1 MFSVLKF
8 NVEQYTQAKWEFKKK
23 KYCISFQQKTPMG
36 TCSNITCYLD
46 VYTNHDQ
53 HVVCQLAAFLNKIY
67 NCVMQNFQSML

>member
-1 MFSVLKF
+1 
-8 NVEQYTQAKWEFKKK
+8 
-23 KYCISFQQKTPMG
+23 MG